1 MADKPCELQLYRVTY
16 RLTDRNMAYDT
27 RIAIE
32 QKGDS
37 GMDEA
42 TELAEEVRIIINA
55 DTGMDYQLSF
65 LGCIGTVFI
74 WCKE

>member
-1 MADKPCELQLYRVTY
+1 MADKPCELQLYKVAY
-16 RLTDRNMAYDT
+16 RLAGRNMLYDA

-42 TELAEEVRIIINA
+42 TELAEEVRLLINA

-65 LGCIGTVFI
+65 LGCIGTVYI
-74 WCKE
+74 WCKV